1 MKVLHIDE
9 QMGWRGGEQ
18 QASWLVQGLCAR
30 GHQVAIAARPESE
43 FYRNAHDGAP
53 VERLA
58 VPLVTELDL
67 YSAWRIG
74 QWARRS
80 EIDLFHAHTSHAHT
94 IALLAKRIAGRGK
107 TVVSRRV
114 SFPPKTDPFNR
125 WKYRSPDRIL
135 GVSEHVTQILREH
148 GVPESKLTTV
158 HSSVDLGRLDVPPL
172 PRTELGIADN
182 APLIVNAGSLV
193 GHKDH
198 ANLLH
203 AMARVLQS
211 LPEARLRI
219 AGEGKLRADLETLVR
234 QLGIGHA
241 VSLLGHRSDVPRLIR
256 AANLYVSSSWSEGL
270 GTSILEALGCKT
282 AVVATEAGGA
292 REMVKPGETGYLVP
306 CRDSERLAEA
316 ILHALS
322 YPEEARAYAENGR
335 ALVERGFSTEGMI
348 EGTLRVYR
356 ALLGEE

>member
-18 QASWLVQGLCAR
+18 QASWLIQGLCAQ
-30 GHQVAIAARPESE
+30 GHQVVIAARPGSE
-43 FYRNAHDGAP
+43 YYRNAHGGAP
-53 VERLA
+53 IERLS
-58 VPLVTELDL
+58 VPLYTELDL

-74 QWARRS
+74 QWARRAGVD
-80 EIDLFHAHTSHAHT
+80 IFHAHTSHAHT
-94 IALLAKRIAGRGK
+94 TALLAQRIAGHGR

-125 WKYRSPDRIL
+125 WKYRSPDRVV

-172 PRTELGIADN
+172 PRAELGIPEN

-203 AMARVLQS
+203 AMARVLES
-211 LPEARLRI
+211 LPDARLII
-219 AGEGKLRADLETLVR
+219 AGEGKLRVDLEALVR
-234 QLGIGHA
+234 QLGVGHA
-241 VSLLGHRSDVPRLIR
+241 VSLLGYRNDVPRLVR

-270 GTSILEALGCKT
+270 GTSILEALACKI

-316 ILHALS
+316 MLRALS
-322 YPEEARAYAENGR
+322 HAEEARAYAENGR
-335 ALVERGFSTEGMI
+335 ALVERDFSTEGMV
-348 EGTLRVYR
+348 EGTLEVYR
-356 ALLGEE
+356 SLLSET